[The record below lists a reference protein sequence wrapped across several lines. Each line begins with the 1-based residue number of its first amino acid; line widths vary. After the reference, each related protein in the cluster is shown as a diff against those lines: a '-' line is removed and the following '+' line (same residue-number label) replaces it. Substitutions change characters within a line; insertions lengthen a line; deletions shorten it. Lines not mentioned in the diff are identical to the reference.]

1 MPFLSKYSDK
11 FNSTSR
17 MVVPTRDYTIDIIQ
31 LALRKT
37 ASASTLDVFKNSVAE
52 YIQSCFSEAQ
62 EIDFKM
68 AEMVAI
74 AIFARREELAKVLT
88 ELVFRQSVDSY
99 LLDYNYN
106 VETTIG
112 SDSFAKVNEQLLV
125 LELYLAQ
132 NGPQTGEDGS
142 HSDKNIRRVVV
153 ELNLEEART
162 FVGKLKNIEKEI
174 IASSQ

>member
-1 MPFLSKYSDK
+1 MTDPVPQPILSVTAQCATCLSQLEEADLLEFIEDTIQFLKGYKVPFLSKYNERFGES
-11 FNSTSR
+11 SR
-17 MVVPTRDYTIDIIQ
+17 MVVPTRDYAIDIIQ

-37 ASASTLDVFKNSVAE
+37 ASASTLDVFKNAVAE
-52 YIQSCFSEAQ
+52 FIQSSFSDDQ
-62 EIDFKM
+62 EIDLKM

-125 LELYLAQ
+125 LELFLA
-132 NGPQTGEDGS
+132 
-142 HSDKNIRRVVV
+142 
-153 ELNLEEART
+153 
-162 FVGKLKNIEKEI
+162 
-174 IASSQ
+174 

>member
-1 MPFLSKYSDK
+1 MLSVAAQCATCLSQLEEADLLEFIEDTIQFLKGYKVPFLSKYNAQ
-11 FNSTSR
+11 FNASSR
-17 MVVPTRDYTIDIIQ
+17 MIVPTRDYTIDIIQ

-52 YIQSCFSEAQ
+52 FIQAGFSEDQ
-62 EIDFKM
+62 EIDLKM

-74 AIFARREELAKVLT
+74 AIFARREELSKVLT

-125 LELYLAQ
+125 LELFLA
-132 NGPQTGEDGS
+132 
-142 HSDKNIRRVVV
+142 
-153 ELNLEEART
+153 
-162 FVGKLKNIEKEI
+162 
-174 IASSQ
+174 

>member
-1 MPFLSKYSDK
+1 MLEFIEDTIQFLKGYKVPFLSKYNAQ
-11 FNSTSR
+11 FNASSR
-17 MVVPTRDYTIDIIQ
+17 MIVPTRDYTIDIIQ

-52 YIQSCFSEAQ
+52 FIQAGFSEDQ
-62 EIDFKM
+62 EIDLKM

-74 AIFARREELAKVLT
+74 AIFARREELSKVLT

-125 LELYLAQ
+125 LELFLA
-132 NGPQTGEDGS
+132 
-142 HSDKNIRRVVV
+142 
-153 ELNLEEART
+153 
-162 FVGKLKNIEKEI
+162 
-174 IASSQ
+174 